1 METIE
6 IVAIAASIISLLFA
20 AFLTSTVIKKDGGNE
35 QIRFIGN
42 AIQKGAMA
50 FLSRE
55 YRLLGI
61 FVVVMAII

>member
-20 AFLTSTVIKKDGGNE
+20 AFLTSTVIKKDGGDE
-35 QIRFIGN
+35 KIRFIGN

-55 YRLLGI
+55 YRL
-61 FVVVMAII
+61 